1 MPEGPEVIIVRN
13 QLKKYYVGETLREIK
28 SKDKRFNH
36 LAQQNIN
43 LKLLD
48 VKAKGKLLVLCFENN
63 KYLAVHF
70 MLTGHFYQKEHN
82 NTRAIFDFHTQ
93 KLYYDDARNF
103 GKIEWLTKQ
112 QLDEKLKELGPSV
125 MTKMQL
131 DKFQSLFP
139 KDSKSPI
146 ANILHEQKYVS
157 GIGNYL
163 RAEILY
169 KAKINPQRPTNQITP
184 DEWKKIYKATNK
196 IIEEVLENGG
206 SSNYEDITGKQ
217 GEYKFKIY
225 QVTTKQNENVKKL
238 KLDTQ
243 TIYWDPTVQ
252 K

>member
-103 GKIEWLTKQ
+103 
-112 QLDEKLKELGPSV
+112 
-125 MTKMQL
+125 
-131 DKFQSLFP
+131 
-139 KDSKSPI
+139 
-146 ANILHEQKYVS
+146 
-157 GIGNYL
+157 
-163 RAEILY
+163 
-169 KAKINPQRPTNQITP
+169 
-184 DEWKKIYKATNK
+184 
-196 IIEEVLENGG
+196 
-206 SSNYEDITGKQ
+206 
-217 GEYKFKIY
+217 
-225 QVTTKQNENVKKL
+225 
-238 KLDTQ
+238 
-243 TIYWDPTVQ
+243 
-252 K
+252 